1 MNNKKLLV
9 LVVLVLAFL
18 AISSINSAA
27 QQKSVVIIH
36 LNEEIDP
43 GSAHMVTSA
52 LSGLTPQTTAAVVIE
67 MNTPG
72 GLLESMLQ
80 MVTAINATEAAG
92 IHVYTY
98 IPADGMGASAGSYV
112 AMATDRIA
120 MRPGSYIGPSTPI
133 VVGGSALQQQHTEAA
148 MQSLM
153 VSMAQSHGRNTTA
166 ASVMVSNNTAYDAQ
180 TAYNIGIA
188 DQLSSNLS
196 TFLASMNL
204 SSYTEIN
211 VNPSIYDN
219 FISFLSNPYVDGL
232 FILIG
237 AIAILFD
244 FYHGSIVL
252 SAIGITLIALGLLGA
267 EAISASVV
275 GIALL
280 VFGAVLIFLEMKT
293 GHGAALISG
302 VAVGLVGTFLLASPY
317 SSSNPG
323 YSPSPYGSSEIVVSV
338 IMFIL
343 AVVLA
348 LYLRKVV
355 SAMARKKYTGAE
367 ALISKKGVVKRAL
380 NPTGWIS
387 IEGVQWKAVSDDK
400 STIPVEAEVVVVGRD
415 GLTLIVK
422 EAHEIG

>member
-1 MNNKKLLV
+1 MLV

-18 AISSINSAA
+18 ALSTMNSAG
-27 QQKSVVIIH
+27 QQKNVVVIH
-36 LNEEIDP
+36 LDQEIDP
-43 GSAHMVTSA
+43 GSAHMITST
-52 LSGLTPQTTAAVVIE
+52 LSGLTKASTAAVIIE

-80 MVTAINATEAAG
+80 MVTAINATEALG
-92 IHVYTY
+92 IPVYTY

-112 AMATDRIA
+112 AMASDYIA
-120 MRPGSYIGPSTPI
+120 MGPGSYIGPSTPI

-166 ASVMVSNNTAYDAQ
+166 ASLMVSNNTAYIAQ
-180 TAYNIGIA
+180 TAYNNGLIEK
-188 DQLSSNLS
+188 LSPNISG
-196 TFLASMNL
+196 FIQSMNL
-204 SSYTEIN
+204 SSYNEID
-211 VNPSIYDN
+211 VNPSFYDG

-244 FYHGSIVL
+244 FYHGSIILTAV
-252 SAIGITLIALGLLGA
+252 GVTLIALGLIGA

-280 VFGAVLIFLEMKT
+280 IFGAVLIFLEMKT

-367 ALISKKGVVKRAL
+367 ALISKKGIVKQAL
-380 NPTGWIS
+380 DPVGWIS
-387 IEGVQWKAVSDDK
+387 IEGIQWKAISDDK
-400 STIPVEAEVVVVGRD
+400 STIPVNEEVIVVGRD
-415 GLTLIVK
+415 GLTLVVK
-422 EAHEIG
+422 EAHEIR